1 MKQGTKRKPTYKQM
15 ALETAVRNPERY
27 IGLLTVLK
35 SFDGEILNDKNLLKI
50 VSYLYLVGE
59 VSSDDIIITNK
70 TKIEDIEEKVIEIN
84 STRRADG
91 GFPMGYQS
99 RFWTYMRTPS
109 ELGFIFAQYEKE
121 FKFSDI
127 AKKLK
132 GSILMTGPLLA
143 RFGEA
148 FLFQSGGCVIGQR
161 PRDIFLEGFK
171 AFGATV
177 KENKKTCCLTIK
189 KLKGT
194 KFVFPLISVTATETM
209 ILTAVLA
216 EGKTLLSNAACEP
229 EIVFLVDFLN
239 KRGAKIKGAG
249 TPFIEINGVKS
260 LSGGQCKILPDR
272 IEAGSF
278 VILGAAT
285 NSPIK
290 ITGIEPSHLDVL
302 WFLLKKAGVNLKIGK
317 DFVEVKPPFKI
328 KATDLKTH
336 EYPGFPT
343 DLQAPFTVLM
353 TQAEGVSLIH
363 ETIFEGRLFYT
374 DALNQMGAKIIMCDP
389 HRVIVQGPSKLY
401 GRRLI
406 SPDIRAGIAL
416 VIASLIAEGESVI
429 ENIYQIDRG
438 YEKIE
443 ERLLKIGADIKRKT

>member
-1 MKQGTKRKPTYKQM
+1 MERFVIKGGKKLNGEIKVNGAKNA
-15 ALETAVRNPERY
+15 ALKILAAC
-27 IGLLTVLK
+27 LLT
-35 SFDGEILNDKNLLKI
+35 DKEWI
-50 VSYLYLVGE
+50 VSNVPQ
-59 VSSDDIIITNK
+59 
-70 TKIEDIEEKVIEIN
+70 IEDIFRLIELLKGIGVDIKNN
-84 STRRADG
+84 SKG
-91 GFPMGYQS
+91 VYQLKAKNIQGS
-99 RFWTYMRTPS
+99 H
-109 ELGFIFAQYEKE
+109 LNA
-121 FKFSDI
+121 DI

-171 AFGATV
+171 AFGVKIKEEKKGSYLTV
-177 KENKKTCCLTIK
+177 K

-216 EGKTLLSNAACEP
+216 KGKTLLSNAACEP
-229 EIVFLVDFLN
+229 EIVFLADFLN

-260 LSGGQCKILPDR
+260 LNSGQCEILPDR

-278 VILGAAT
+278 VILGAVT

-290 ITGIEPSHLDVL
+290 IIGINPSYLDAL
-302 WFLLKKAGVNLKIGK
+302 WFLLKKSRVNLEIGK
-317 DFVEVKPPFKI
+317 DFVKVNPSPRI
-328 KATDLKTH
+328 KAVDLKTH

-353 TQAEGVSLIH
+353 TQAKGISLIH

-374 DALNQMGAKIIMCDP
+374 DSLNQMGAKIIMCDP
-389 HRVIVQGPSKLY
+389 HRVVIQGPSKLY
-401 GRRLI
+401 GRHLI

-443 ERLLKIGADIKRKT
+443 ERFQKLGADIKRICL

>member
-1 MKQGTKRKPTYKQM
+1 MERFIIRGGKKLSGEIKVNGAKNA
-15 ALETAVRNPERY
+15 ALKVLAAC
-27 IGLLTVLK
+27 LLT
-35 SFDGEILNDKNLLKI
+35 DKEWVISN
-50 VSYLYLVGE
+50 VPQ
-59 VSSDDIIITNK
+59 
-70 TKIEDIEEKVIEIN
+70 IEDIFRLIELLKGIGVDIKN
-84 STRRADG
+84 GSKGIYNLKAKNVH
-91 GFPMGYQS
+91 S
-99 RFWTYMRTPS
+99 S
-109 ELGFIFAQYEKE
+109 LLNA
-121 FKFSDI
+121 DI

-171 AFGATV
+171 AFGAKIEENEKIYHLTV
-177 KENKKTCCLTIK
+177 K

-194 KFVFPLISVTATETM
+194 KFIFPLISVTATETM

-216 EGKTLLSNAACEP
+216 EGKTFLSNAACEP
-229 EIVFLVDFLN
+229 EIAFLADFLN
-239 KRGAKIKGAG
+239 KRGARIKGAG

-272 IEAGSF
+272 IETGSF
-278 VILGAAT
+278 VVLGAIT

-290 ITGIEPSHLDVL
+290 IVEAEPNHLDVL
-302 WFLLKKAGVNLKIGK
+302 WFLLKKAGVNLEIGK
-317 DFVEVKPPFKI
+317 NFIKI
-328 KATDLKTH
+328 KPSFKMKAVDLKTH

-353 TQAEGVSLIH
+353 TQAKGVSLIH

-389 HRVIVQGPSKLY
+389 HRVIVQGPTKLY

-416 VIASLIAEGESVI
+416 VIASLIAQGESII

-443 ERLLKIGADIKRKT
+443 ERLSKLGADIKRII